1 MEGHLKLCRLS
12 IYFQIQTYKNQAR
25 SNACFLKTFHYSPGY
40 KIFQGHLVTSAL
52 MSPGGLE
59 LPPPTLILYILTP
72 PPPPI
77 SMGKSLLVCL
87 RLPTPWS
94 LVNRLQVSCPGSYW
108 DPNHR
113 FTLFSGL
120 VQSS

>member
-1 MEGHLKLCRLS
+1 MEGHLKLGRMSL
-12 IYFQIQTYKNQAR
+12 YFQIQTYKNEAR
-25 SNACFLKTFHYSPGY
+25 SNANFLKTFHYSPGY

-59 LPPPTLILYILTP
+59 LPLPTLILYILT

-94 LVNRLQVSCPGSYW
+94 LVNRLQVSCPSSYW

-113 FTLFSGL
+113 FSRFSGF
-120 VQSS
+120 VRSS